1 MAKDPQYNE
10 SKNHK
15 LWTPYIV
22 YISKHNESRFRY
34 QCIIIYETL
43 LLVVRFINWQLT
55 LEVSD
60 FQSSHCGAVQTNPT
74 RNDEVAGF
82 IPGLA
87 QWVKDL
93 VLP

>member
-1 MAKDPQYNE
+1 MSGFSAFMGEFDKAGGCLHCLP
-10 SKNHK
+10 
-15 LWTPYIV
+15 PRRG
-22 YISKHNESRFRY
+22 RFRY
-34 QCIIIYETL
+34 QCIIIYESL